1 MFSTPKGSKSSM
13 SEEEIKSQEAENKEI
28 EATQG
33 LPPFLQKEGF
43 YFIALGGAEKVG
55 MNMYA
60 YICEGKIIVVDAG
73 YDFLNDDF
81 PGMELGLADPSWL
94 ETYKDCIEAMFITHS
109 HEDHFG
115 AIAHIWPK
123 LRCPVYATDFT
134 IGHIIPRLREFKLED
149 EVELRSVNDAPIV
162 KLPNFEVEYV
172 PVVHSLPE
180 NSALRI
186 KTKYGTVFHAT
197 DWRFD
202 DGNIEFLQTS
212 YKRLEEIGKQGVDL
226 YVGDSIHMAHG
237 VTQPSEMEIR
247 QSLIDLMPKFK
258 NTVVATCF
266 ASNVAR
272 MESLILAA
280 HASGRTPV
288 IAGMSLIQ
296 NMNIA
301 KDCGILKDVPYYVE
315 AKQAMDIPLDKMLY
329 ICAGSQG
336 DYRSALSRIA
346 NGESKEISLKKGDNI
361 IFSSKIIPGNEEKIE
376 RMQEKLRDAGVNVI
390 STEDYDVHASGHATP
405 SQILEMYRLLKPQ
418 TVIPVHGDKRN
429 IRKQKKLALENGV
442 GNVIIARNGEV
453 VLLHDGKAEI
463 VSEIFTRKLGVDRKQ
478 LTPLDS
484 PLIKNRKRIAFNC
497 SVFISVVFAADW
509 QLRNIQISSIDI
521 LEEDAFSVLKQT
533 IIDDIT
539 KDIAKEIAKLNYNE
553 NQIKEYIAARIRR
566 QIFKAT
572 DIKPVVFMHFY
583 KEPAAD

>member
-1 MFSTPKGSKSSM
+1 M
-13 SEEEIKSQEAENKEI
+13 I
-28 EATQG
+28 EG
-33 LPPFLQKEGF
+33 FDKEGI
-43 YFIALGGAEKVG
+43 YFVALGGAEEVG
-55 MNMYA
+55 FNMFA
-60 YICEGKIIVVDAG
+60 YIVDGKIIVVDAG
-73 YDFLNDDF
+73 YGFLRDDF
-81 PGMELGLADPSWL
+81 PGMEMGLADVSFI
-94 ETYKDCIEAMFITHS
+94 ETYRDDIEAMFITHG
-109 HEDHFG
+109 HEDHYG
-115 AIAHIWPK
+115 AIGHVWPK
-123 LRCPVYATDFT
+123 LQCPIYANDFT
-134 IGHIIPRLREFKLED
+134 LGHVKERLKEYHLED
-149 EVELRSVNDAPIV
+149 FAELHSASNNSVI
-162 KLPNFEVEYV
+162 KLHNFEVEFISL
-172 PVVHSLPE
+172 VHSVPQSSGLF
-180 NSALRI
+180 I
-186 KTKYGTVFHAT
+186 KTRYGNIVHAT

-202 DGNIEFLQTS
+202 DGKTAMQPTDYEKLHQIAAA
-212 YKRLEEIGKQGVDL
+212 KVAL
-226 YVGDSIHMAHG
+226 YVGDSTNMSN
-237 VTQPSEMEIR
+237 TSTEPSEYEVR
-247 QSLIDLMPKFK
+247 ENLLRLVPSLS
-258 NTVVATCF
+258 NTIVATCF
-266 ASNVAR
+266 ASNIMR
-272 MESLILAA
+272 LESLILAA
-280 HASGRTPV
+280 DKASRTAV
-288 IAGMSLIQ
+288 IAGHSLNQ
-296 NMNIA
+296 NYKIA
-301 KDCGILKDVPYYVE
+301 KECGYLADCPKAYDIKE
-315 AKQAMDIPLDKMLY
+315 AKDIPLDKILY

-521 LEEDAFSVLKQT
+521 LEEDAFAVLKQT

>member
-1 MFSTPKGSKSSM
+1 M
-13 SEEEIKSQEAENKEI
+13 I
-28 EATQG
+28 EG
-33 LPPFLQKEGF
+33 FDKEGI
-43 YFIALGGAEKVG
+43 YFVALGGAEEVG
-55 MNMYA
+55 FNMFA
-60 YICEGKIIVVDAG
+60 YIVDGKIIVVDAG
-73 YDFLNDDF
+73 YGFLRDDF
-81 PGMELGLADPSWL
+81 PGMEMGLADVSFL
-94 ETYKDCIEAMFITHS
+94 ETYRDDIEAMFITHG
-109 HEDHFG
+109 HEDHYG
-115 AIAHIWPK
+115 AIGHVWPK
-123 LRCPVYATDFT
+123 LQCPIYANDFT
-134 IGHIIPRLREFKLED
+134 LGHVKARLKEYHLED
-149 EVELRSVNDAPIV
+149 FAELHSASNNSVI
-162 KLPNFEVEYV
+162 KLHNFEVEFISL
-172 PVVHSLPE
+172 VHSVPQSSGLF
-180 NSALRI
+180 I
-186 KTKYGTVFHAT
+186 KTRYGNIVHAT

-202 DGNIEFLQTS
+202 DGKTAMQPTDYEKLHQIAAA
-212 YKRLEEIGKQGVDL
+212 KVAL
-226 YVGDSIHMAHG
+226 YVGDSTNMSN
-237 VTQPSEMEIR
+237 TSTEPSEYEVR
-247 QSLIDLMPKFK
+247 ENLLWLVPSLS
-258 NTVVATCF
+258 NTIVATCF
-266 ASNVAR
+266 ASNIMR
-272 MESLILAA
+272 LESLILAA
-280 HASGRTPV
+280 DKASRTAV
-288 IAGMSLIQ
+288 IAGHSLNQ
-296 NMNIA
+296 NYKIA
-301 KDCGILKDVPYYVE
+301 KECGYLADCPKAYDIKE
-315 AKQAMDIPLDKMLY
+315 AKDIPLDKILY

>member
-1 MFSTPKGSKSSM
+1 M
-13 SEEEIKSQEAENKEI
+13 
-28 EATQG
+28 
-33 LPPFLQKEGF
+33 
-43 YFIALGGAEKVG
+43 
-55 MNMYA
+55 
-60 YICEGKIIVVDAG
+60 
-73 YDFLNDDF
+73 
-81 PGMELGLADPSWL
+81 
-94 ETYKDCIEAMFITHS
+94 
-109 HEDHFG
+109 
-115 AIAHIWPK
+115 
-123 LRCPVYATDFT
+123 
-134 IGHIIPRLREFKLED
+134 RL
-149 EVELRSVNDAPIV
+149 
-162 KLPNFEVEYV
+162 
-172 PVVHSLPE
+172 
-180 NSALRI
+180 
-186 KTKYGTVFHAT
+186 
-197 DWRFD
+197 
-202 DGNIEFLQTS
+202 
-212 YKRLEEIGKQGVDL
+212 
-226 YVGDSIHMAHG
+226 
-237 VTQPSEMEIR
+237 
-247 QSLIDLMPKFK
+247 
-258 NTVVATCF
+258 
-266 ASNVAR
+266 
-272 MESLILAA
+272 ESLILAA
-280 HASGRTPV
+280 DAAGRTPILV
-288 IAGMSLIQ
+288 GRTLIK
-296 NMNIA
+296 NMKIA
-301 KDCGILKDVPYYVE
+301 KECGFFPDLPQVYDVKE
-315 AKQAMDIPLDKMLY
+315 AKDIPSDKAMY
-329 ICAGSQG
+329 ICTGSQG
-336 DYRSALSRIA
+336 NYRSALSSIVK
-346 NGESKEISLKKGDNI
+346 GEHKDVKLSKGDAI
-361 IFSSKIIPGNEEKIE
+361 IFSSKIIPGNEDKIE

>member
-1 MFSTPKGSKSSM
+1 M
-13 SEEEIKSQEAENKEI
+13 I
-28 EATQG
+28 EG
-33 LPPFLQKEGF
+33 FDKEGI
-43 YFIALGGAEKVG
+43 YFVALGGAEEVG
-55 MNMYA
+55 FNMFA
-60 YICEGKIIVVDAG
+60 YIVDGKIIVVDAG
-73 YDFLNDDF
+73 YGFLRDDF
-81 PGMELGLADPSWL
+81 PGMEMGLADVSFI
-94 ETYKDCIEAMFITHS
+94 ETYRDDIEAMFITHG
-109 HEDHFG
+109 HEDHYG
-115 AIAHIWPK
+115 AIGHVWPK
-123 LRCPVYATDFT
+123 LQCPIYANDFT
-134 IGHIIPRLREFKLED
+134 LGHVKERLKEYHLED
-149 EVELRSVNDAPIV
+149 FAELHSASNNSVI
-162 KLPNFEVEYV
+162 KLHNFEVEFISL
-172 PVVHSLPE
+172 VHSVPQSSGLF
-180 NSALRI
+180 I
-186 KTKYGTVFHAT
+186 KTRYGNIVHAT

-202 DGNIEFLQTS
+202 DGKTAMQPTDYEKLHQIAAA
-212 YKRLEEIGKQGVDL
+212 KVAL
-226 YVGDSIHMAHG
+226 YVGDSTNMSN
-237 VTQPSEMEIR
+237 TSTEPSEYEVR
-247 QSLIDLMPKFK
+247 ENLLRLVPSLS
-258 NTVVATCF
+258 NTIVATCF
-266 ASNVAR
+266 ASNIMR
-272 MESLILAA
+272 LESLILAA
-280 HASGRTPV
+280 DKASRTAV
-288 IAGMSLIQ
+288 IAGHSLNQ
-296 NMNIA
+296 NYKIA
-301 KDCGILKDVPYYVE
+301 KECGYLADCPKAYDIKE
-315 AKQAMDIPLDKMLY
+315 AKDIPLDKILY

-539 KDIAKEIAKLNYNE
+539 KDIAKEIAKLNYNK